1 MRCLCAASLGGQ
13 ERAQVISQRRIEADT
28 AARCAI
34 HAARA
39 RRRRRG
45 AEGRQSGTL
54 HLCDGVCLLYLL
66 TYLLLQ
72 RSLLALVVYSYCHT
86 FTRTAPIPFAKTANG
101 GDSPQPTEPARPAG
115 PLCFR
120 WDVEPP
126 PAACLCMSSLQR
138 RVGWS
143 RRSMAARK
151 PGGGV
156 ALSLVPPST
165 CPCFAHSRPSVH
177 ASSIPW
183 WECLI
188 TQCAAP
194 SSPQG
199 VNSPSTG
206 TPSGVRYMS
215 TR

>member
-1 MRCLCAASLGGQ
+1 MHLTLEGRSAHRSSRSAAL
-13 ERAQVISQRRIEADT
+13 RPT
-28 AARCAI
+28 
-34 HAARA
+34 RA
-39 RRRRRG
+39 R
-45 AEGRQSGTL
+45 
-54 HLCDGVCLLYLL
+54 
-66 TYLLLQ
+66 
-72 RSLLALVVYSYCHT
+72 SLRE
-86 FTRTAPIPFAKTANG
+86 FTRRERVGAAAELRGGKAGLYISTRISRILVLSHVRHQYLCQKTANG
-101 GDSPQPTEPARPAG
+101 GDSPQPTEPARSAE
-115 PLCFR
+115 PLPFCFR

-183 WECLI
+183 CLI